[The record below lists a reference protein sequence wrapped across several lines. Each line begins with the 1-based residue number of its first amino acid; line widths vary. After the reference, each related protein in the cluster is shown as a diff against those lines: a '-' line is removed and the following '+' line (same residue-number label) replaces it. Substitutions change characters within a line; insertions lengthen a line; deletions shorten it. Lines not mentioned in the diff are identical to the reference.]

1 MNGTSWKIWIDTGG
15 TFTDCIAV
23 DPSGHSRNLKVLS
36 SGILRVRIKGAI
48 GAKVRIGLPLS
59 LVADALRGFK
69 IKVGQ
74 EIRTVVHFSPSLN
87 EVTVD
92 RGFRHLAAESI
103 AEIYTGEE
111 VPIFAARLLTGTSM
125 EQDFPLIEM
134 KLGSTRG
141 TNALLERKGAKT
153 IFLVTKG
160 FKDLILIGDQQ
171 RHNLFA
177 LNIVKPLPLYD
188 KVVEVSERIE
198 SDGSVNLSL
207 AEEEIERVVAILKR
221 EKVLTVAIALL
232 NSYRNSIHEQL
243 LGSALKHAGIAY
255 TSLSHQL
262 SSQIKILHRAE
273 TAIVNAYL
281 DPIIHKYVSNIQSRL
296 RSASIK
302 IMSSAGGLLSADD
315 FKPKDSLLSGPAGGV
330 MGALKK
336 LSCPA

>member
-1 MNGTSWKIWIDTGG
+1 MPD
-15 TFTDCIAV
+15 
-23 DPSGHSRNLKVLS
+23 
-36 SGILRVRIKGAI
+36 
-48 GAKVRIGLPLS
+48 
-59 LVADALRGFK
+59 
-69 IKVGQ
+69 
-74 EIRTVVHFSPSLN
+74 
-87 EVTVD
+87 
-92 RGFRHLAAESI
+92 SI

-111 VPIFAARLLTGTSM
+111 VPVFAARLLTGTSM
-125 EQDFPLIEM
+125 EQDFPPIEM

-177 LNIVKPLPLYD
+177 LNVVKPLPLYH
-188 KVVEVSERIE
+188 KVIEVSERIE
-198 SDGSVNLSL
+198 SDGSVHLSL
-207 AEEEIERVVAILKR
+207 AEVEIERIIAIFKK
-221 EKVLTVAIALL
+221 EKVQTVAIALL

-243 LGSALKHAGIAY
+243 LGKALKHAGISY

-281 DPIIHKYVSNIQSRL
+281 DPIIHKYISNIRSHL
-296 RSASIK
+296 KSASIK

-330 MGALKK
+330 IGALKK
-336 LSCPA
+336 AKLSGVSDIITFDMGGTSTDVSRCNDRPDYRFDCTVGNLRILTPSVNIETIAAGGGSICSYDGFKLDCRS

>member
-36 SGILRVRIKGAI
+36 SGILRIRIKRTIGKNVRID
-48 GAKVRIGLPLS
+48 LPLS
-59 LVADALRGFK
+59 FASDFFRGFS

-74 EIRTVVHFSPSLN
+74 EIGTVIHFNPSLN

-92 RGFRHLAAESI
+92 RRFRHIDADSI

-111 VPIFAARLLTGTSM
+111 VPVFAARLLTGTSM
-125 EQDFPLIEM
+125 EQDFPPIEM

-177 LNIVKPLPLYD
+177 LNVVKPLPL
-188 KVVEVSERIE
+188 
-198 SDGSVNLSL
+198 
-207 AEEEIERVVAILKR
+207 
-221 EKVLTVAIALL
+221 
-232 NSYRNSIHEQL
+232 
-243 LGSALKHAGIAY
+243 
-255 TSLSHQL
+255 
-262 SSQIKILHRAE
+262 
-273 TAIVNAYL
+273 
-281 DPIIHKYVSNIQSRL
+281 
-296 RSASIK
+296 
-302 IMSSAGGLLSADD
+302 
-315 FKPKDSLLSGPAGGV
+315 
-330 MGALKK
+330 
-336 LSCPA
+336 